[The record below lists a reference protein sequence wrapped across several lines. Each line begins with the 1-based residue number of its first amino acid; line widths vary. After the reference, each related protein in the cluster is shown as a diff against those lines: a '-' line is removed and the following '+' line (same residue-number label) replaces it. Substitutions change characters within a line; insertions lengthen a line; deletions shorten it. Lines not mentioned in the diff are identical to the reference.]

1 MGRELA
7 RLLLVFGSVIAWV
20 GFTIV
25 GMGLSFVDPDD
36 GMFTIGLV
44 LTIGGIVAAIVGVAM
59 YRVTEEPTHPRSD
72 R

>member
-44 LTIGGIVAAIVGVAM
+44 LTIGGIVAAIVGAAM